1 VRFRIGLPTAL
12 AAATATLVAC
22 GGSDDES
29 AGRAAPTASQFPPA
43 DGRTLEEVLAEA
55 DSEGPVI
62 SPTGM
67 VFERGENRYAFG
79 VFDPGGEQ
87 LTDSDVALY
96 IAHGPEGEARG
107 PFPAR
112 IEDLSVEGPFQSR
125 TVAEDPDAAKV
136 VYVTEL
142 DFDSPGEWRVAALVR
157 SGDSLQ
163 ASRVPSAV
171 VGAGPDVPDPGDRAP
186 SIHTPTPDDV
196 GDISEIETRDPP
208 DTMHEDDLAEALAKQ
223 PAVLL
228 FATPALCQSRVCG
241 PVVDIAEQVKSE
253 YGDEAAFI
261 HMEIYED
268 NLPGKGVREQVRAY
282 NLPTEP
288 WLFVID
294 RSGRISTAIEGA
306 FSAEE
311 LEAAVQEV
319 TG

>member
-1 VRFRIGLPTAL
+1 VRFRIGLTTAL
-12 AAATATLVAC
+12 TAATATLAAC
-22 GGSDDES
+22 GGSDEES
-29 AGRAAPTASQFPPA
+29 PSRGAPAASEFPPA
-43 DGRTLEEVLAEA
+43 DGRTLEDVLAEA
-55 DSEGPVI
+55 DSEGPVV

-87 LTDSDVALY
+87 LTDSEVAVY
-96 IAHGPEGEARG
+96 MANGAGGEAQG

-142 DFDSPGEWRVAALVR
+142 DFDAPGEWRIAALVR

-171 VGAGPDVPDPGDRAP
+171 VGEGPDVPDPGEQAP
-186 SIHTPTPDDV
+186 SVHTPTADEV

-208 DTMHEDDLAEALAKQ
+208 DTMHEKDLAQ
-223 PAVLL
+223 VLGRL
-228 FATPALCQSRVCG
+228 PVVLVFATPALCQSRVCG

-253 YGDEAAFI
+253 YGDQAAFI
-261 HMEIYED
+261 HMEIYDD
-268 NLPGKGVREQVRAY
+268 NVVEKGVREQVRAY
-282 NLPTEP
+282 GLPTEP

-294 RSGRISTAIEGA
+294 REGRISTAMEGA